1 MRVNA
6 NMLILLTSSR
16 STFDPTKIDQQPKK
30 QHFVLVAA
38 IFLIALKELIV
49 KSLEID
55 KIKVSESFPRQNCF
69 DKGTVRIL
77 ALIPSFMISF
87 TRSCLKL

>member
-55 KIKVSESFPRQNCF
+55 KIKVSESFP
-69 DKGTVRIL
+69 
-77 ALIPSFMISF
+77 PS
-87 TRSCLKL
+87 KLL

>member
-30 QHFVLVAA
+30 QHFVRVAA
-38 IFLIALKELIV
+38 IFLIALKELIF

-55 KIKVSESFPRQNCF
+55 KIKVSDLIFFLRQICF
-69 DKGTVRIL
+69 DKYNKKKT
-77 ALIPSFMISF
+77 ISF
-87 TRSCLKL
+87 VEVKIISLLLY